1 MNKETAVIDAI
12 LYHCPTAASVPDS
25 QGQKPLTLALRCN
38 RQWSNGIKSI
48 LEADRAVL
56 RQKDSVT
63 KLYPFMLAA
72 VDKEEE
78 CDDERP
84 LKKRKAESEHDVSV
98 SRGSILSQ
106 HDSVKQLTT
115 IYSLLA
121 EDPSVL
127 SSAFAG

>member
-1 MNKETAVIDAI
+1 
-12 LYHCPTAASVPDS
+12 
-25 QGQKPLTLALRCN
+25 LALHCN

-72 VDKEEE
+72 VGEEEE
-78 CDDERP
+78 CDDEPPR
-84 LKKRKAESEHDVSV
+84 KKRKAQSENDVPV
-98 SRGSILSQ
+98 CKGSIVSG
-106 HDSVKQLTT
+106 HDSVKHLTT
-115 IYSLLA
+115 IYSLLT

-127 SSAFAG
+127 SSAFTR